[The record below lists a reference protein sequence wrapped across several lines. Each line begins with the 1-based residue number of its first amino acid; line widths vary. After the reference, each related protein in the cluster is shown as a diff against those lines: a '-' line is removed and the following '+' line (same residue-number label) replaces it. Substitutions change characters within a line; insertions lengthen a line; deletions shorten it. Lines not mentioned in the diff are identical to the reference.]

1 MISARKN
8 NQKLALKQQQTFC
21 FDHYHGN
28 EKKDIVS
35 VVDEFL
41 RRENKFSECFVPH
54 SLRNGEFHLSSK
66 FYVYPEAE
74 DKVQLHKNISE
85 ISLKRTTFKANSA
98 MVQGQTILNGANRAL
113 RSLRKVLPIA
123 EEIWD
128 FKTGNHKLGSG
139 GNDQKAFDLLLD
151 KCYEAGIGIK
161 DDDDDEF
168 IESKIAIPDVV
179 IKKEKEDSSIDKD
192 MDTSDKDTSD
202 KDASDKDASDKDTSA
217 ATPPSL
223 GTGNYDDCQIVRPTW
238 YFFPGFMAFVL
249 YGPIGNNI
257 VENKV
262 IDFFRFGKKKKEYGR
277 RNILESQREHRA
289 KERHNDPER
298 GLSAKDQIQL
308 SALDLKQQSFQQGCR
323 ESQLLTIQQLEQKT
337 LADQIKIIERR
348 IDQYER
354 ANKDTTALKSDID
367 HKMNSLR
374 VLQETMTHVR
384 LQTEAATLSGSK
396 RTLETINLLGTTKDD
411 LPNKNLQVEIH
422 STTVS
427 EAGSD
432 LTLGVASTSS
442 SN

>member
-1 MISARKN
+1 
-8 NQKLALKQQQTFC
+8 
-21 FDHYHGN
+21 
-28 EKKDIVS
+28 
-35 VVDEFL
+35 
-41 RRENKFSECFVPH
+41 
-54 SLRNGEFHLSSK
+54 
-66 FYVYPEAE
+66 
-74 DKVQLHKNISE
+74 
-85 ISLKRTTFKANSA
+85 
-98 MVQGQTILNGANRAL
+98 MVQGRTILNGANRAL

-202 KDASDKDASDKDTSA
+202 KDASDKDASDKYSSDKDASDKDTSA

-257 VENKV
+257 VENRV
-262 IDFFRFGKKKKEYGR
+262 IDFFRFREDPPVEKKKEYGR

-367 HKMNSLR
+367 QKMNSLK
-374 VLQETMTHVR
+374 VLQQTMTHVR
-384 LQTEAATLSGSK
+384 LQAEAATLSGSK

-432 LTLGVASTSS
+432 LTPGVASTSS
-442 SN
+442 SI

>member
-1 MISARKN
+1 
-8 NQKLALKQQQTFC
+8 
-21 FDHYHGN
+21 
-28 EKKDIVS
+28 
-35 VVDEFL
+35 
-41 RRENKFSECFVPH
+41 
-54 SLRNGEFHLSSK
+54 
-66 FYVYPEAE
+66 
-74 DKVQLHKNISE
+74 
-85 ISLKRTTFKANSA
+85 
-98 MVQGQTILNGANRAL
+98 MVQGRTILNGANRAL

-128 FKTGNHKLGSG
+128 FKTGDHKLRSG

-202 KDASDKDASDKDTSA
+202 KDASDKDASDKYSSDKDASDKDTSA

-257 VENKV
+257 VENRV
-262 IDFFRFGKKKKEYGR
+262 IDFFRFREDPPVEKKKEYGR

-323 ESQLLTIQQLEQKT
+323 ESQLLTIQLEQKT

-354 ANKDTTALKSDID
+354 ANKDTTALESDID

-374 VLQETMTHVR
+374 VLQETMTHVC

-396 RTLETINLLGTTKDD
+396 RTLETINLLGFTKDD
-411 LPNKNLQVEIH
+411 

-432 LTLGVASTSS
+432 LTFGVASTST

>member
-1 MISARKN
+1 
-8 NQKLALKQQQTFC
+8 
-21 FDHYHGN
+21 
-28 EKKDIVS
+28 
-35 VVDEFL
+35 
-41 RRENKFSECFVPH
+41 
-54 SLRNGEFHLSSK
+54 
-66 FYVYPEAE
+66 
-74 DKVQLHKNISE
+74 
-85 ISLKRTTFKANSA
+85 
-98 MVQGQTILNGANRAL
+98 
-113 RSLRKVLPIA
+113 
-123 EEIWD
+123 
-128 FKTGNHKLGSG
+128 
-139 GNDQKAFDLLLD
+139 LLLD
-151 KCYEAGIGIK
+151 KCYHAARIGIK

-257 VENKV
+257 VENRV
-262 IDFFRFGKKKKEYGR
+262 IDFFRFREDPPVEKKKEYGR

-323 ESQLLTIQQLEQKT
+323 ESQLLTIQLEQKT

-354 ANKDTTALKSDID
+354 ANKDTTALESDID

-374 VLQETMTHVR
+374 VLQETMTHVC